1 MQRTGKNLYPW
12 AFGTSFLILTV
23 LIGFLIFNTYKLEDK
38 NYQIGQLNQIQNA
51 YGAVIM
57 DDKIFPGGDAIFQTT
72 LVPCLPI
79 WYEKKITKSADAD
92 QYGKHCMSRFL
103 DEMRSRQ
110 SLDSIFRRIVHQ
122 QGLDTTLVYLFHF
135 DKLEIYN
142 ERDGTWTTFFA
153 LAADDRVGLISG
165 TLKSV
170 THNNRVFELSVS
182 DKNPIPYRFTYSLYV
197 DYENRNWR
205 IVQDMAPVFLLSL
218 ACIVVIVLLSYRTY
232 SNWIN
237 QRKLVDLKTSFLN
250 HMRHEFNTPL
260 TTILISAHSL
270 VDSEAG
276 KEDVEVVQLGRI
288 VERQAKRLKAYF
300 EQVMGAVALQEQQ
313 AKIVSV
319 SIDRLTQQILSELH
333 LRYRGEIEIQYE
345 PLAEDAEINLDEDY
359 YYSILDNL
367 VSNAIKFNDNSK
379 KTIQL
384 SWEQRGPHCNLKIVD
399 NGVGI
404 AAADQGAIFTAFY
417 RGKLSGNKP
426 GLGLGLYYVKS
437 YLDRLGWTIHI
448 AEDKSGSGTIF
459 YIYMGNAARN
469 GKRQV

>member
-72 LVPCLPI
+72 LVPCLPT

-92 QYGKHCMSRFL
+92 QFGNHCMSRFL

-110 SLDSIFRRIVHQ
+110 SLNSIFRQIVHQ

-142 ERDGTWTTFFA
+142 ARDRTWTTFYA
-153 LAADDRVGLISG
+153 LEADDRAGLISG
-165 TLKSV
+165 KLKRG
-170 THNNRVFELSVS
+170 TNNNRVFQLSVS

-197 DYENRNWR
+197 DYENRDWR
-205 IVQDMAPVFLLSL
+205 VVQRMLPVFLLSL
-218 ACIVVIVLLSYRTY
+218 ACIVVIVFLSYRTY

-237 QRKLVDLKTSFLN
+237 QRKLADLKTSFLN

-270 VDSEAG
+270 IDRETG
-276 KEDVEVVQLGRI
+276 KDDKEFAQLGRI

-300 EQVMGAVALQEQQ
+300 EQVMGSVALQEQE

-319 SIDRLTQQILSELH
+319 SIDRLTQQILNELH
-333 LRYRGEIEIQYE
+333 LRYQGEIEIQYE
-345 PLAEDAEINLDEDY
+345 PLAEDVEMNLDEDY
-359 YYSILDNL
+359 YFSILDNL

-384 SWEQRGPHCNLKIVD
+384 SWEQQGPHYNLKIVD

-404 AAADQGAIFTAFY
+404 ATADRGAIFTAFY

-437 YLDRLGWTIHI
+437 YLDRLGWTIRV
-448 AEDKSGSGTIF
+448 AGSKSGSGTIF
-459 YIYMGNAARN
+459 YIYMSNVAFN
-469 GKRQV
+469 GKR

>member
-72 LVPCLPI
+72 LVPCLPT

-92 QYGKHCMSRFL
+92 QFGNHCMSRFL

-110 SLDSIFRRIVHQ
+110 SLNSIFRQIVHQ

-142 ERDGTWTTFFA
+142 ARDRTWTTFYA
-153 LAADDRVGLISG
+153 LEADDRAGLISG
-165 TLKSV
+165 KLKRG
-170 THNNRVFELSVS
+170 TNNNRVFQLSVS

-197 DYENRNWR
+197 DYENRDWR
-205 IVQDMAPVFLLSL
+205 VVQRMLPVFLLSL
-218 ACIVVIVLLSYRTY
+218 ACIVVIVFLSYRTY

-237 QRKLVDLKTSFLN
+237 QRKLADLKTSFLN

-270 VDSEAG
+270 IDRETG
-276 KEDVEVVQLGRI
+276 KDDKEFAQLGRI

-300 EQVMGAVALQEQQ
+300 EQVMGSVALQEQE

-319 SIDRLTQQILSELH
+319 SIDRLTQQILNELH
-333 LRYRGEIEIQYE
+333 LRYQGEIEIQYE
-345 PLAEDAEINLDEDY
+345 PLAEDVEMNLDEDY
-359 YYSILDNL
+359 YFSILDNL

-384 SWEQRGPHCNLKIVD
+384 SWEQQGPHYNLKIVD

-404 AAADQGAIFTAFY
+404 ATADRGAIFTAFY

-437 YLDRLGWTIHI
+437 YLDRLGWTIHV
-448 AEDKSGSGTIF
+448 AGGKSGSGTIF
-459 YIYMGNAARN
+459 YIYMSNVEFN
-469 GKRQV
+469 GKR

>member
-1 MQRTGKNLYPW
+1 MKSTGKNIYPW

-38 NYQIGQLNQIQNA
+38 NYQIGQLNRIQNA
-51 YGAVIM
+51 YGAAIM

-79 WYEKKITKSADAD
+79 WYEKKINGSADAD
-92 QYGKHCMSRFL
+92 EYGSRCMNDFL
-103 DEMRSRQ
+103 DRMRRQQ
-110 SLDSIFRRIVHQ
+110 SLDSIFRQIVHVQ
-122 QGLDTTLVYLFHF
+122 RLDTTLVYLFHF
-135 DKLEIYN
+135 DKLEIYKSKD
-142 ERDGTWTTFFA
+142 RIWKTFYE
-153 LAADDRVGLISG
+153 AASNDRIGLISG
-165 TLKSV
+165 TLQRG
-170 THNNRVFELSVS
+170 TDNNRVFQLSVS

-205 IVQDMAPVFLLSL
+205 IVQRMVPVFLLSL

-237 QRKLVDLKTSFLN
+237 QRKLADLKTSFLN

-270 VDSEAG
+270 IDRETG
-276 KEDVEVVQLGRI
+276 KDDMEVTQLGRI

-313 AKIVSV
+313 TKIVSV
-319 SIDRLTQQILSELH
+319 SIDLLTQQILDELQ

-345 PLAEDAEINLDEDY
+345 ALVADVKINLDEDY
-359 YYSILDNL
+359 YFSILDNL
-367 VSNAIKFNDNSK
+367 VSNAIKFNNNHNK
-379 KTIQL
+379 MIRFTWK
-384 SWEQRGPHCNLKIVD
+384 QRDHQYSLRIAD
-399 NGVGI
+399 NGIGI
-404 AAADQGAIFTAFY
+404 ATTDQRAIFTAFY
-417 RGKLSGNKP
+417 RGKLAGNKP

-437 YLDRLGWTIHI
+437 YLDRLGWRIHI
-448 AEDKSGSGTIF
+448 EAGKSGSGTIF
-459 YIYMGNAARN
+459 YIYMGNEVFN
-469 GKRQV
+469 DKRQD

>member
-72 LVPCLPI
+72 LVPCLPT

-92 QYGKHCMSRFL
+92 QFGNHCMSRFL

-110 SLDSIFRRIVHQ
+110 SLNSIFRQIVHQ

-142 ERDGTWTTFFA
+142 ARDRAWTTFYA
-153 LAADDRVGLISG
+153 LEADDRAGLISG
-165 TLKSV
+165 ELKRG
-170 THNNRVFELSVS
+170 TNNNRVFQLSVS
-182 DKNPIPYRFTYSLYV
+182 DKSPIPYRFTYSLYV
-197 DYENRNWR
+197 DYENRDWR
-205 IVQDMAPVFLLSL
+205 VVQRMLPVFLLSL
-218 ACIVVIVLLSYRTY
+218 ACIVVIVFLSYRTY

-237 QRKLVDLKTSFLN
+237 QRKLADLKTSFLN

-270 VDSEAG
+270 IDRETG
-276 KEDVEVVQLGRI
+276 KDDKEVAQLGRI

-300 EQVMGAVALQEQQ
+300 KQVMGSVALQEQE

-319 SIDRLTQQILSELH
+319 SIDRLTQQILNELH
-333 LRYRGEIEIQYE
+333 LRYQGEIEIQYE
-345 PLAEDAEINLDEDY
+345 PLAEDVEMNLDEDY
-359 YYSILDNL
+359 YFSILDNL

-384 SWEQRGPHCNLKIVD
+384 SWEQQGPHYNLKIVD

-404 AAADQGAIFTAFY
+404 ATADQGAIFTAFY

-437 YLDRLGWTIHI
+437 YLDRLGWTIHV
-448 AEDKSGSGTIF
+448 AGGKSGSGTIF
-459 YIYMGNAARN
+459 YIYMSNVEFN
-469 GKRQV
+469 GKR

>member
-72 LVPCLPI
+72 LVPCLPT

-92 QYGKHCMSRFL
+92 QFGNHCMSRFL

-110 SLDSIFRRIVHQ
+110 SLNSIFRQIVHQ

-142 ERDGTWTTFFA
+142 ARDRAWTTFYA
-153 LAADDRVGLISG
+153 LEADDRAGLISG
-165 TLKSV
+165 ELKRG
-170 THNNRVFELSVS
+170 TNNNRVFQLSVS

-197 DYENRNWR
+197 DYENRDWR
-205 IVQDMAPVFLLSL
+205 VVQRMVPVFLLSL
-218 ACIVVIVLLSYRTY
+218 ACIVVIVFLSYRTY

-237 QRKLVDLKTSFLN
+237 QRKLADLKTSFLN

-270 VDSEAG
+270 
-276 KEDVEVVQLGRI
+276 
-288 VERQAKRLKAYF
+288 
-300 EQVMGAVALQEQQ
+300 
-313 AKIVSV
+313 
-319 SIDRLTQQILSELH
+319 IDRETGKDDKE
-333 LRYRGEIEIQYE
+333 
-345 PLAEDAEINLDEDY
+345 
-359 YYSILDNL
+359 
-367 VSNAIKFNDNSK
+367 VAIKFNDNCK

-384 SWEQRGPHCNLKIVD
+384 SWEQQGPHYNLKIVD

-404 AAADQGAIFTAFY
+404 ATADQGAIFTAFY
-417 RGKLSGNKP
+417 RGKLPGNKP

-437 YLDRLGWTIHI
+437 YLDRLGWTIHV
-448 AEDKSGSGTIF
+448 AGGKSGSGTIF
-459 YIYMGNAARN
+459 YIYMSNVEFN
-469 GKRQV
+469 GKR

>member
-72 LVPCLPI
+72 LVPCLPT

-92 QYGKHCMSRFL
+92 QFGNHCMSRFL

-110 SLDSIFRRIVHQ
+110 SLNSIFRQIVHQ

-142 ERDGTWTTFFA
+142 ARDRTWTTFYA
-153 LAADDRVGLISG
+153 LEADDRAGLISG
-165 TLKSV
+165 KLKRG
-170 THNNRVFELSVS
+170 TNNNRVFQLSVS

-197 DYENRNWR
+197 DYENRDWR
-205 IVQDMAPVFLLSL
+205 VVQRMLPVFLLSL
-218 ACIVVIVLLSYRTY
+218 PCIVVIVFLSYRTY

-237 QRKLVDLKTSFLN
+237 QRKLADLKTSFLN

-270 VDSEAG
+270 IDRETG
-276 KEDVEVVQLGRI
+276 KDDKEFAQLGRI

-300 EQVMGAVALQEQQ
+300 EQVMGSVALQEQE

-319 SIDRLTQQILSELH
+319 SIDRLTQQILNELH
-333 LRYRGEIEIQYE
+333 LRYQGEIEIQYE
-345 PLAEDAEINLDEDY
+345 PLAEDVEMNLDEDY
-359 YYSILDNL
+359 YFSILDNL

-384 SWEQRGPHCNLKIVD
+384 SWEQQGPHYNLKIVD

-404 AAADQGAIFTAFY
+404 ATADRGAIFTAFY

-437 YLDRLGWTIHI
+437 YLDRLGWTIHV
-448 AEDKSGSGTIF
+448 AGGKSGSGTIF
-459 YIYMGNAARN
+459 YIYMSNVEFN
-469 GKRQV
+469 GKR

>member
-72 LVPCLPI
+72 LVPCLPT

-92 QYGKHCMSRFL
+92 QFGNHCMSRFL

-110 SLDSIFRRIVHQ
+110 SLNSIFRQIVHQ

-142 ERDGTWTTFFA
+142 ARDRAWTTFYA
-153 LAADDRVGLISG
+153 LEADDRAGLISG
-165 TLKSV
+165 ELKRG
-170 THNNRVFELSVS
+170 TNNNRVFQLSVS

-197 DYENRNWR
+197 DYENRDWR
-205 IVQDMAPVFLLSL
+205 VVQRMLPVFLLSL
-218 ACIVVIVLLSYRTY
+218 ACIVVIVFLSYRTY

-237 QRKLVDLKTSFLN
+237 QRKLADLKTSFLN

-270 VDSEAG
+270 IDRETG
-276 KEDVEVVQLGRI
+276 KDDKEVAQLGRI

-300 EQVMGAVALQEQQ
+300 EQVMGSVALQEQE

-319 SIDRLTQQILSELH
+319 SIDRLTQQILNELH
-333 LRYRGEIEIQYE
+333 LRYQGEIEIQYE
-345 PLAEDAEINLDEDY
+345 PLAEDVEMNLDEDY
-359 YYSILDNL
+359 YFSILDNL
-367 VSNAIKFNDNSK
+367 VSNAIKFNDNNK

-384 SWEQRGPHCNLKIVD
+384 SWEQQGPHYNLKIVD

-404 AAADQGAIFTAFY
+404 ATADQGAIFTAFY
-417 RGKLSGNKP
+417 RGKLLGNKP

-437 YLDRLGWTIHI
+437 YLDRLGWTIHV
-448 AEDKSGSGTIF
+448 AGGKSGSGTIF
-459 YIYMGNAARN
+459 YIYMSNVEFN
-469 GKRQV
+469 GKR